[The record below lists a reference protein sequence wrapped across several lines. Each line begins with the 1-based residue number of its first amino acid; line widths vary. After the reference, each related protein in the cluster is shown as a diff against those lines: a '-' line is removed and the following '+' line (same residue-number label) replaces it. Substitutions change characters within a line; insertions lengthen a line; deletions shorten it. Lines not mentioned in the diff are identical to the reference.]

1 MLVKQPQILYMG
13 SLLVWLL
20 LIIQQK
26 VTLSSLS
33 LSTVFKIANRISPPD
48 THARTRTH
56 TRTHAHTHARAHTH
70 THLYH
75 CLHSTLLLSEIIL
88 FICWLFL
95 LKRESRDSRNLL
107 FMFSVFQSLWISN
120 WHSWHSVLSMVCLKM
135 TKSPLLLG

>member
-48 THARTRTH
+48 THARTHAH
-56 TRTHAHTHARAHTH
+56 THTHARAHTH
-70 THLYH
+70 TPV
-75 CLHSTLLLSEIIL
+75 SLS
-88 FICWLFL
+88 
-95 LKRESRDSRNLL
+95 S
-107 FMFSVFQSLWISN
+107 
-120 WHSWHSVLSMVCLKM
+120 
-135 TKSPLLLG
+135 